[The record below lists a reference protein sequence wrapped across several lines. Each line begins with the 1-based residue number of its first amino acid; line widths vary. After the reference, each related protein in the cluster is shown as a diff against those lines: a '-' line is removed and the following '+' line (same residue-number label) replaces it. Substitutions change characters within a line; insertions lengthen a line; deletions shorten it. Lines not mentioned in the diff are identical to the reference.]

1 MTRHI
6 MRVPHTVEEAVRF
19 CEEKLR
25 NDADP
30 TGADYVEVL
39 GTTEMFL
46 DMARRILEL
55 EARCSGE

>member
-1 MTRHI
+1 MTLI
-6 MRVPHTVEEAVRF
+6 MRYPSTAEEVVRF

-25 NDADP
+25 NDADS
-30 TGADYVEVL
+30 TSVHSVEVV

-55 EARCSGE
+55 ESRCVPE